1 MSQNTEAGAIAAL
14 ANIGKVQSDADIPV
28 PFVFLP
34 QGHSIES
41 LEKLRERPTRIKNA
55 VKVVSI
61 DSFIAY
67 LLDRKTEHTVVFAD
81 EKTRTM
87 LGVIDYHEKTGVPSW
102 CTHVVEYT
110 ADLSR
115 EWMAWSAFHGTSLSQ
130 ANFADFLEERVLDI
144 VKPSGAQ
151 MLEIAT
157 KLSIIQKVVF
167 GSAMRLSS
175 GEFQLTY
182 NSDNQKG
189 TIEVP
194 EKIEL
199 GIPVLHKGAA
209 YKVEARL
216 RHRLHEGAVH
226 FSYKIVEPEH
236 VVETAFA
243 KQVAEIVNAGF
254 RVYEGMPK
262 AAGR

>member
-1 MSQNTEAGAIAAL
+1 MNQNTEAGAIAAL
-14 ANIGKVQSDADIPV
+14 ANIGKLHTDPDIPV

-34 QGHSIES
+34 QGHSVES
-41 LEKLRERPTRIKNA
+41 LEKLLPKPTRIKNH

-61 DSFIAY
+61 DSFISY

-81 EKTRTM
+81 EKARTM
-87 LGVIDYHEKTGVPSW
+87 IGAIDYHQKDGTPSW
-102 CTHVVEYT
+102 CTHIVEYT

-115 EWMAWSAFHGTSLSQ
+115 EWLAWVAFHGKTLAQ
-130 ANFADFLEERVLDI
+130 ADFADFLEERVLDV

-157 KLSIIQKVVF
+157 KLSIVQKVVF
-167 GSAMRLSS
+167 GSSMRLSS

-243 KQVAEIVNAGF
+243 KQVAEIAGQGF
-254 RVYEGMPK
+254 RVYEGKPVGH
-262 AAGR
+262 GR